1 MYKIELSKRSIKE
14 LKKLPKFQQKKI
26 AVKIDRI
33 SKNPYSRNAKKL
45 IGEKDL
51 FRVRSGDYRI
61 IYQVKDK
68 ILLILILKIGH
79 RKEIYKKM

>member
-1 MYKIELSKRSIKE
+1 
-14 LKKLPKFQQKKI
+14 LPKSQQKKI
-26 AVKIDRI
+26 AVKIDKL
-33 SKNPYSRNAKKL
+33 SKNPYARNAKKL

-51 FRVRSGDYRI
+51 FRIRSGDYRI